1 MQLNLCDNIKK
12 FRKEMNLTQEE
23 LAEAFNVTVG
33 AVSKWENG
41 SNIPDIY
48 TLMGLADFFNISMDI
63 LLGYNV
69 SSKGIDD
76 IVSRIKELSNTQRF
90 EEAKEVADR
99 AIIRFPSSFKIIFE
113 CAELYYIL
121 YEVGQEKDDSLR
133 NRAIELYEK
142 SLLFISQNEDL
153 DKNEISIK
161 LAIARLKS
169 KDNSEEA
176 LKEFYK
182 INYMGIADLDIA
194 RLLMNAGKT
203 DEALSRYTKILFL
216 LFIRSYEFSTSMAIA
231 LACTD
236 KPKNIADAIDLM
248 DWNIKFIDMTTKGSV
263 GYFSKMKVTL
273 LVLKGMFLSC
283 QKSYEKMRS
292 CIDEAFVLAKKYDK
306 NPSTDFMDKIKFW
319 HAGDE
324 FNPYAYDSL
333 APTATESIDALFNQ
347 KPTPVQKQLLKKI
360 VEAKKYWEETYRK

>member
-48 TLMGLADFFNISMDI
+48 TLMSLADFFNISMDI
-63 LLGYNV
+63 LLGYNE
-69 SSKGIDD
+69 SSKSVDD
-76 IVSRIKELSNTQRF
+76 IVSKIKEHTNSQRF
-90 EEAKEVADR
+90 EEAKEIADR
-99 AIIRFPSSFKIIFE
+99 AIIRYPSSFKIILE

-121 YEVGQEKDDSLR
+121 YEVGHEKEDCLR

-153 DKNEISIK
+153 DKNEIYIK
-161 LAIARLKS
+161 LAIARLKA
-169 KDNSEEA
+169 KDNPEGA
-176 LKEFYK
+176 LKDFYK

-194 RLLMNAGKT
+194 RILMNTGKS
-203 DEALSRYTKILFL
+203 DEALSRFTRILFL
-216 LFIRSYEFSTSMAIA
+216 IFVQSYQFSTSMAIA

-236 KPKNIADAIDLM
+236 KPKNITDAIDLM
-248 DWNIKFIDMTTKGSV
+248 DWNIKLIDMTTKGSV
-263 GYFSKMKVTL
+263 GYFSKMKVML

-292 CIDEAFVLAKKYDK
+292 CIDEAYLLAQKYDK
-306 NPSTDFMDKIKFW
+306 NPSIDFMDKIKFW

-324 FNPYAYDSL
+324 FKPYAYDSL
-333 APTATESIDALFNQ
+333 ALTATESIDTLFNQ
-347 KPTPVQKQLLKKI
+347 KPTPVQEQLQKKI
-360 VEAKKYWEETYRK
+360 AEAKKYWEETYRL